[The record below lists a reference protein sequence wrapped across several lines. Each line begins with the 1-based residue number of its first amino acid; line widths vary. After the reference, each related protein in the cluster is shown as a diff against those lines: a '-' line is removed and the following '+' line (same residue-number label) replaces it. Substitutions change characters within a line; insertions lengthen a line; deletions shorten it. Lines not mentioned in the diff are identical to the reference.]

1 MVTSSNREKMLKH
14 YMHTNDFELDH
25 HRDITYPAV
34 EPHYHEFYELL
45 YFISGHVDYIIGDEI
60 YHLQNDDLLI
70 IPPNVMHNPIFADF
84 RVPYERYVLWI
95 SLPTLQQLASIDE
108 DLNYFLTAKGMKTT
122 YSDDIPLPGQLPN
135 HLHLLRRSPRRTEAP
150 KTCPGQSLHS
160 ASAGGI

>member
-84 RVPYERYVLWI
+84 RVPYEL
-95 SLPTLQQLASIDE
+95 SLIH
-108 DLNYFLTAKGMKTT
+108 
-122 YSDDIPLPGQLPN
+122 I
-135 HLHLLRRSPRRTEAP
+135 
-150 KTCPGQSLHS
+150 
-160 ASAGGI
+160 

>member
-70 IPPNVMHNPIFADF
+70 IPPNVMHNPIFEDF
-84 RVPYERYVLWI
+84 RVPYERYVMWI
-95 SLPTLQQLASIDE
+95 SLPTLQQLACIDE
-108 DLNYFLTAKGMKTT
+108 ELNYFVTA
-122 YSDDIPLPGQLPN
+122 
-135 HLHLLRRSPRRTEAP
+135 
-150 KTCPGQSLHS
+150 
-160 ASAGGI
+160 